1 MTDRQNV
8 AAACSRGSFFKSP
21 RNGPTWRA
29 AVANIQS
36 GDPLRRRCPRH
47 ARKVDLKSARRPHRS
62 DGRVVAARACRQT
75 RSPVPLRSAKT
86 IGAVPGSAYKRP
98 GWLPLLFIPNK
109 RPGGT
114 HMSIDGSREK
124 RWFEMDCSLD
134 ERVLGE
140 LVSVGR
146 IPCLTGK
153 EQGFY
158 GSKATGEPKRLPTH
172 KAFSENSLVKEQ
184 GISSTKQGIK
194 SGEEGFA
201 RTDSWNPEAS
211 QCSRSQPLSGGRS
224 ESGEIGKAS
233 AAAYL

>member
-1 MTDRQNV
+1 LLLRQTVDFARPVGVNDGGISLSYQERLGETVADSTQKQTLMTDRQNV
-8 AAACSRGSFFKSP
+8 AAARSRGSFFKSP

-124 RWFEMDCSLD
+124 RWFEMDCSL
-134 ERVLGE
+134 EGGVFELAVPRRFYSPRKRPRVGAVLG
-140 LVSVGR
+140 
-146 IPCLTGK
+146 
-153 EQGFY
+153 
-158 GSKATGEPKRLPTH
+158 RLIRNQL
-172 KAFSENSLVKEQ
+172 AEN
-184 GISSTKQGIK
+184 I
-194 SGEEGFA
+194 A
-201 RTDSWNPEAS
+201 R
-211 QCSRSQPLSGGRS
+211 L
-224 ESGEIGKAS
+224 
-233 AAAYL
+233 